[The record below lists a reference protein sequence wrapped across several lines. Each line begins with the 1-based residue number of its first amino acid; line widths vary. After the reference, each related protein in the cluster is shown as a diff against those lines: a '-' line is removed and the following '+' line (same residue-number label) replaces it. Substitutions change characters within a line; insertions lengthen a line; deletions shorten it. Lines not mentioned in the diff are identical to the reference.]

1 MEDHNLIRE
10 FNHGKEEAFKTIFY
24 MYYHDVFRFI
34 WSIVKNEVDAE
45 DIALITFQSLFNLC
59 TKFHNIQNIKAF
71 LFLSA
76 KNGSRNYLKL
86 TKNAEVRNKRYSDS
100 QQEIEHLV
108 IESELLELIYKA
120 IEQLPVECKRVFK
133 MLYYGELPP
142 NEIAKLLNITVQT
155 VYAQKHR
162 AIKALKLKLL

>member
-1 MEDHNLIRE
+1 MEDHNLILE
-10 FNHGKEEAFKTIFY
+10 FNRGKEEAFKTIFY
-24 MYYHDVFRFI
+24 MYYQDVFRFI

-86 TKNAEVRNKRYSDS
+86 TKTRETRNKRYSDS
-100 QQEIEHLV
+100 QPEIEYLL
-108 IESELLELIYKA
+108 IESELLELIYKS
-120 IEQLPVECKRVFK
+120 IELLPDECRRVFK
-133 MLYYGELPP
+133 MLYYDELQP